1 MGSRFQG
8 LDSWCFL
15 FGIWIPISNRWRNFG
30 FLYLNSGFWSPG
42 FQIPHAKFPA
52 FRNQEYLTSVGRGV
66 ILIIC
71 IKRSSLFIYPI
82 QADERILN
90 ILTYVGLTLSL
101 IGITSTIICYAFL
114 TYVLIFKIPV
124 KSVHLLYFVDSS
136 VHFHICWNI
145 CLEQGACNAIIP
157 DQDKPRHLSRSRA
170 NYLSYWYKRDQ
181 KQGIGRIHT
190 RDGLCVWDG

>member
-1 MGSRFQG
+1 MLSHWS
-8 LDSWCFL
+8 LDSNFQSLAEFRIPLPEFWIL
-15 FGIWIPISNRWRNFG
+15 KPGISDSTCKNFPHSGIRNTLHHMG
-30 FLYLNSGFWSPG
+30 R
-42 FQIPHAKFPA
+42 A
-52 FRNQEYLTSVGRGV
+52 F
-66 ILIIC
+66 ILILC
-71 IKRSSLFIYPI
+71 IQRFSLFIYPI

-190 RDGLCVWDG
+190 RDGLSVWDG

>member
-1 MGSRFQG
+1 MWVPDSRDWIPDAFSLESGFQFPIVGGISDSFTWILDSEARDSRFLEQ
-8 LDSWCFL
+8 
-15 FGIWIPISNRWRNFG
+15 
-30 FLYLNSGFWSPG
+30 
-42 FQIPHAKFPA
+42 KFPA
-52 FRNQEYLTSVGRGV
+52 FRNQDYLTSVGRGV

-136 VHFHICWNI
+136 VHFHIC
-145 CLEQGACNAIIP
+145 
-157 DQDKPRHLSRSRA
+157 
-170 NYLSYWYKRDQ
+170 
-181 KQGIGRIHT
+181 
-190 RDGLCVWDG
+190 